1 MSTTAIP
8 TAATPAATK
17 GPLATLLRV
26 SRASAALISLGLA
39 LVSPTLPGCTSC
51 NDSAQDEPE
60 TRVRIDGERFKV
72 PLFDDDLA
80 MGGQTPLVTI
90 VLFTDYAC
98 PPCAR
103 TWQVMKN
110 LVEDYP
116 EDVRVIY
123 RSFTVA
129 GFAQGE
135 RAAEAAYA
143 AEAQGKFWEMHWR
156 LFEHPGTFDRPS
168 LRAHAEAIGLDAD
181 KFMDDLDTGAYTAR
195 RIRHRRQAKALGI
208 VGLPA
213 MFVNGLYLAGYQ
225 DEDMW
230 HGVINEEI
238 AKVKTMLSEGTP
250 RADVYASLMENA
262 KTRQVDRPEAPEL
275 RKELADKQAAS
286 FYPTELTPPEP
297 DQRYAIRPE
306 DAPARGA
313 EDAPVVIVEFL
324 DFQCPFCRRAH
335 AEVEKIL
342 TEHPEDVRLAV
353 KQLPLE
359 IHIEARGAALA
370 TLAAHRQGKFW
381 PMYDR
386 LLTHEGELGR
396 AVFVKWAAEIGLDE
410 AQFLEDMDDPELSA
424 SVAEDVRLA
433 AKVGVNGTPAF
444 FVNGRYLSGYK
455 PGLISTLVDEE
466 LAEVAKRVE
475 AGTPKNEVF
484 AAIMDDAIPEAGFPN

>member
-1 MSTTAIP
+1 M
-8 TAATPAATK
+8 
-17 GPLATLLRV
+17 
-26 SRASAALISLGLA
+26 SRALAALLLGL
-39 LVSPTLPGCTSC
+39 LLTVGPTLSGCTSC
-51 NDSAQDEPE
+51 NDADSGHDGPE
-60 TRVRIDGERFKV
+60 VRVRIDGERFKV

-80 MGGQTPLVTI
+80 MGAETPLVT
-90 VLFTDYAC
+90 VVMFTDYAC
-98 PPCAR
+98 APCAR
-103 TWQVMKN
+103 TWQVLKN

-116 EDVRVIY
+116 EDVRIVY

-129 GFAQGE
+129 GFSQGE

-168 LRAHAEAIGLDAD
+168 LRAHAEAIGLDVD
-181 KFMDDLDTGAYTAR
+181 KFLDDLDTGAYTAR

-208 VGLPA
+208 AGLPV
-213 MFVNGLYLAGYQ
+213 MFVNGLYLVGYQ
-225 DEDMW
+225 DEEMW
-230 HGVINEEI
+230 HGVIDEEVS
-238 AKVKTMLSEGTP
+238 KVRKMLSDGTP
-250 RADVYASLMENA
+250 RAKIYETLMEGA
-262 KTRQVDRPEAPEL
+262 KTRRVDRPDAPDL

-306 DAPARGA
+306 DAPAKGP
-313 EDAPVVIVEFL
+313 ENAPVVIVEFL

-335 AEVEKIL
+335 AEVQKL
-342 TEHPEDVRLAV
+342 VADHRQDVRLAV

-381 PMYDR
+381 EMHDK

-396 AVFVKWAAEIGLDE
+396 AVFVKWANELGLDE
-410 AQFLEDMDDPELSA
+410 AQFLEDLDDSELSA
-424 SVAEDVRLA
+424 AVAEDVRLA
-433 AKVGVNGTPAF
+433 AKVGVTGTPAF

-455 PGLISTLVDEE
+455 PGLVTSLVKEE
-466 LAEVAKRVE
+466 LAEVQKRVE
-475 AGTPKNEVF
+475 AGTPRDQAFE
-484 AAIMDDAIPEAGFPN
+484 AIMDDAIPEAAFPN